1 MKPLSFSVDTMNRLM
16 KNHSFLRQI
25 RPLYTCC
32 TMAVNLVQLSLW
44 KFVWDLLL
52 WVPFWKKYIYMVASK
67 YDCIADTCWNIIL
80 YCRKTV
86 KTTVLLAS
94 LSPRGRTVDREV
106 HVQELELRPTTG
118 FRQDSNHFQTFDKY
132 SIYLFSEVLWYTCI
146 CFIVDNSIL
155 SVMIN
160 LGFWY

>member
-1 MKPLSFSVDTMNRLM
+1 MLYHGSKSGATVLM
-16 KNHSFLRQI
+16 KVCLG
-25 RPLYTCC
+25 L
-32 TMAVNLVQLSLW
+32 AVVGSILE
-44 KFVWDLLL
+44 
-52 WVPFWKKYIYMVASK
+52 KYSYMVASK

-86 KTTVLLAS
+86 KITVLLAS

-132 SIYLFSEVLWYTCI
+132 
-146 CFIVDNSIL
+146 
-155 SVMIN
+155 
-160 LGFWY
+160 